1 MLALLFGGARH
12 TSGISVPRGLKL
24 VEFRNV
30 IVLDERG
37 TTEIDAVFVGNAGVF
52 VIEAKE
58 YNAWIFGAE
67 GDERWTAR
75 YIDGSTH
82 QFQNPLR
89 QNFRHVLALV
99 ARLRLPK
106 DRFHSLVVFSGG
118 LRAEDTNAGKRACRQ
133 LRELCAKLG
142 RNPSYRHRGF
152 KSLRSASG
160 SRIRVIEGG
169 TRETC
174 RAPPCPFFQYN
185 NLSKVRRCV
194 GGTTVHEVNERRSTV
209 SRMPR
214 VSKMHV
220 YEKNRCH
227 LTPARTRTRAQA
239 ARTGE
244 AER

>member
-106 DRFHSLVVFSGG
+106 DRFHSLVVFSGDCELKTPMPANVLVG
-118 LRAEDTNAGKRACRQ
+118 SCESYVRSLDGIRLTDIEVSRACEVLQ
-133 LRELCAKLG
+133 ALE
-142 RNPSYRHRGF
+142 
-152 KSLRSASG
+152 SG
-160 SRIRVIEGG
+160 SSKAALEKHVGHLHARFSSTTTCPKCGG
-169 TRETC
+169 V
-174 RAPPCPFFQYN
+174 
-185 NLSKVRRCV
+185 LV
-194 GGTTVHEVNERRSTV
+194 ERRSTKPT
-209 SRMPR
+209 SDGRPFLGCRAFPR
-214 VSKMHV
+214 CT
-220 YEKNRCH
+220 Y
-227 LTPARTRTRAQA
+227 TRRIDAT
-239 ARTGE
+239 
-244 AER
+244 